1 MNLGLIGFKVLFL
14 PIKPVYMLQTRSL
27 VFKYNS
33 DTRFNF
39 PDLKCDSG
47 ETLLILGESGSGKT
61 TFLNLMA
68 LLVSPASGEVLINGV
83 NTSTLSLSELPSF
96 RAQNVGLVFQKPYF
110 VNALNVED
118 NLLLANYFG
127 GKHLQKD
134 RVKHLAESL
143 GFAPLLKKR
152 ITELSGGEQQR
163 VGIARALMNS
173 GSLILAD
180 EPTSA
185 LDDRNS
191 SLVADL
197 LEQQAKENGAA
208 LVIVTHDQRLKSRF
222 KNQISL

>member
-1 MNLGLIGFKVLFL
+1 
-14 PIKPVYMLQTRSL
+14 MLETRSL
-27 VFKYNS
+27 AFKYNTNTQFS
-33 DTRFNF
+33 F
-39 PDLKCDSG
+39 PDLKCESG
-47 ETLLILGESGSGKT
+47 ETLLVLGESGSGKT

-68 LLVSPASGEVLINGV
+68 LLIAPANGEVLINGV
-83 NTSTLSLSELPSF
+83 NAGTLSLSELPTF

-110 VNALNVED
+110 VNALSVED

-127 GKHLQKD
+127 GKKLQKD
-134 RVKHLAESL
+134 RVKYLSESL
-143 GFAPLLKKR
+143 GFGPLLKKR

-173 GSLILAD
+173 ASIILAD

-185 LDDRNS
+185 LDDKNS

-222 KNQISL
+222 PNQISL